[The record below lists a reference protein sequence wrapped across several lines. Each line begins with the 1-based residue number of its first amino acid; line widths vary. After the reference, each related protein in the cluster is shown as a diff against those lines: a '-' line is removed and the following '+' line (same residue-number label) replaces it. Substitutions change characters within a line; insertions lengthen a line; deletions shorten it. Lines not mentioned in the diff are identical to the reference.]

1 MRQQKIDRSS
11 LGHASEHHAT
21 SVGGPEDRV
30 VGLTP
35 VNSSYPDFVMIPGY
49 RDPSAIGRIRAYRP
63 VLWST
68 MTSDLF
74 TRPNL
79 SLPPPVP
86 SGTAGQARA
95 LTTLSPLPRRW
106 SWLVRS
112 ALWVKRRTGPD
123 PALQR
128 LSFIHVAH
136 WVILDRL
143 PGQSRRSRY
152 TYLLF
157 LSNFNGSWR
166 EYIDAFS
173 IAIPGRMAL
182 LWGTA
187 YGFPGA
193 QPPLPFVRYIE
204 RNQLTPIHYY
214 SAYPSST
221 ATEIASALRV
231 RDRFDA
237 DVRPAAGAGDAALAG
252 RWRVFVDAVQRDL

>member
-1 MRQQKIDRSS
+1 
-11 LGHASEHHAT
+11 
-21 SVGGPEDRV
+21 
-30 VGLTP
+30 
-35 VNSSYPDFVMIPGY
+35 
-49 RDPSAIGRIRAYRP
+49 
-63 VLWST
+63 
-68 MTSDLF
+68 MTSDLS
-74 TRPNL
+74 TRRPTGVPTGAPTAAD
-79 SLPPPVP
+79 LPARPPVP

-106 SWLVRS
+106 SLPLRL
-112 ALWVKRRTGPD
+112 ALWFKRRTGPD

-136 WVILDRL
+136 WVILDRF
-143 PGQSRRSRY
+143 PGQSHRSRY

-214 SAYPSST
+214 SAYPAST

-231 RDRFDA
+231 RDRFDT
-237 DVRPAAGAGDAALAG
+237 DVRPATEAGGGAGAGADDAQLAR
-252 RWRVFVDAVQRDL
+252 RWRAFVDTVQRDL